1 VDLVDVVTG
10 AGLDVEDDGTV
21 VGVVVTASR
30 GVLVDVVVGAVAQVS
45 IVMKGPPTRPR
56 LSPLEVKTAVSR
68 SGLHSSAPSATASP
82 DRSSRPGSLRTPP
95 PLMAPS

>member
-30 GVLVDVVVGAVAQVS
+30 GVLVDVVVGAVA
-45 IVMKGPPTRPR
+45 
-56 LSPLEVKTAVSR
+56 
-68 SGLHSSAPSATASP
+68 
-82 DRSSRPGSLRTPP
+82 
-95 PLMAPS
+95 